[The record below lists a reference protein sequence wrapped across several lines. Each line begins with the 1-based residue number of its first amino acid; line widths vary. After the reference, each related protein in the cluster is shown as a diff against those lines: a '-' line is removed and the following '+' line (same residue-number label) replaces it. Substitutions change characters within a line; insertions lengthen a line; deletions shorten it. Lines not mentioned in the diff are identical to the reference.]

1 MSQTLHIPDFSA
13 LSLPVSN
20 TWIPV
25 LRNTWTKDDK
35 VLRVIPYLG
44 EEKDDNDD
52 EEAKVDLSCCK
63 RRAVTVCGEAE
74 ESTVMFIMDKYGIG
88 LGHASD
94 PSSSSSSISA
104 AAVSSSD
111 SSPVHDG
118 GIVDQNSD
126 VYQALSNVLGIS
138 CKELF
143 ELYSRLEESG
153 RKRAF
158 SLKKSGKAV
167 DYYQYAVDFD
177 LVNRDSNLHR
187 LLQAST
193 ETTANEIAESKLDSG
208 LGIFLGNNRNVDSLS
223 DENYRY
229 FFCRRCY
236 SYCCSYG
243 DDCGDEI
250 HHFQQPL
257 PISRVDPLPPFP
269 CPVAGISLPTDT
281 IRRNLKE
288 GSSSN
293 NARANTTSN
302 LEHRGNKSVAATE
315 RSDNNCE
322 VSEVAESNFIDGFKL
337 KDGSICYVSSGRSTI
352 LAQYISPETSSS
364 VVRRRVKARNYDND
378 DDEDEECDGKQGR
391 GDCDGEQGENVLLSM
406 SIPVDLFIGKVKD
419 VNDNESNHCM
429 TDVEKAL
436 AERIFSALLGLSTA
450 VVGTD
455 SPALHQA
462 FLTYVSSN
470 ARYLNSHSHALEACA
485 VRVAALLRTRPV
497 TAVLDFIK
505 QLISKSARNAQSEMA
520 LSSKVSDS
528 RGPRSKGKQ
537 KSKITKKSS
546 IRTKNK
552 FDTEFQ
558 PCQHSGPCNASS
570 NCSCAKGEKYCEKYC
585 ACDSRVCGRAFKGC
599 YCKSG
604 CSNKQKC
611 PCVGASRECDPDLCG
626 DCGASIHP
634 MFHPDVEA
642 FLQRGQ
648 NRTNNNSTAGNNYAL
663 PCGTAKQ
670 IKLCKNTQLTCRK
683 RRKLLIGKS
692 DIHGWGAFANEE
704 IQKNEFITEYTGEL
718 ISQQEAERRGR

>member
-1 MSQTLHIPDFSA
+1 MQSFTNFINIDLGFPSISAVHSNSRRDNSIKIIEADCRACLQYYQQKQADRQKQLLLSNRKRAMNQWKKLQGDRILAEDSFLDSEDNKDQHYYHNLINESMIKRRVDCIFPGAEVLFLTAYECRTHKVIANQKLPVSEYDGDTFNLSFPGKRTQSIKTDNGPKYKFRNCSDENDECCDMDEILESVVSKQLQNSLCEKDCKSFFSLLHSWNETKNFNLEQIPFSIAEDKGLQQEFFARLFCEASVPSTAGALEAMNTALPPFSHPRMTSAPPPDGLSAIRNIHSSNSAAAAAAAAASSSSTSSTANGRSSSNSNSRAPTMSQTLHIPDFSA

-229 FFCRRCY
+229 FFCR
-236 SYCCSYG
+236 
-243 DDCGDEI
+243 
-250 HHFQQPL
+250 
-257 PISRVDPLPPFP
+257 
-269 CPVAGISLPTDT
+269 
-281 IRRNLKE
+281 
-288 GSSSN
+288 
-293 NARANTTSN
+293 
-302 LEHRGNKSVAATE
+302 
-315 RSDNNCE
+315 
-322 VSEVAESNFIDGFKL
+322 
-337 KDGSICYVSSGRSTI
+337 
-352 LAQYISPETSSS
+352 
-364 VVRRRVKARNYDND
+364 
-378 DDEDEECDGKQGR
+378 
-391 GDCDGEQGENVLLSM
+391 
-406 SIPVDLFIGKVKD
+406 
-419 VNDNESNHCM
+419 
-429 TDVEKAL
+429 
-436 AERIFSALLGLSTA
+436 
-450 VVGTD
+450 
-455 SPALHQA
+455 
-462 FLTYVSSN
+462 
-470 ARYLNSHSHALEACA
+470 
-485 VRVAALLRTRPV
+485 
-497 TAVLDFIK
+497 
-505 QLISKSARNAQSEMA
+505 
-520 LSSKVSDS
+520 
-528 RGPRSKGKQ
+528 
-537 KSKITKKSS
+537 
-546 IRTKNK
+546 
-552 FDTEFQ
+552 
-558 PCQHSGPCNASS
+558 
-570 NCSCAKGEKYCEKYC
+570 
-585 ACDSRVCGRAFKGC
+585 
-599 YCKSG
+599 
-604 CSNKQKC
+604 
-611 PCVGASRECDPDLCG
+611 
-626 DCGASIHP
+626 
-634 MFHPDVEA
+634 
-642 FLQRGQ
+642 
-648 NRTNNNSTAGNNYAL
+648 
-663 PCGTAKQ
+663 
-670 IKLCKNTQLTCRK
+670 
-683 RRKLLIGKS
+683 
-692 DIHGWGAFANEE
+692 
-704 IQKNEFITEYTGEL
+704 
-718 ISQQEAERRGR
+718 